1 MVGFEN
7 REIFL
12 TEMMVLVLAT
22 VQGEQKR
29 IIRIIRVEEK
39 HITEVEDVVAG
50 KLLAGY
56 LN

>member
-1 MVGFEN
+1 MVGFEY

-12 TEMMVLVLAT
+12 TEMVVLVFAT

-29 IIRIIRVEEK
+29 IIRIIRVEQI

-50 KLLAGY
+50 NGGKE
-56 LN
+56 